1 MKVTL
6 LLALMASPATW
17 AAQLAFPGA
26 EGFGR
31 FAVGGRQ
38 GEVYKVTNLNDS
50 GKGSLRDAVSKP
62 SRIVVFGIGG
72 IIKISERI
80 VVSKNI
86 YIAGQTAPG
95 GGIVVYGNGWSL
107 SNANDSIVRYITI
120 RMGRGGTS
128 GKDAIS
134 IADGKNIIFDHVSV
148 SWGRDETFSINGDVT
163 NVTIQNTIIA
173 QGLISHSCGGLMQ
186 TDGGVSLFRNLYI
199 DNKTRNPKVKG
210 VNDFQNNV
218 IYNWGGGGGYIA
230 GDSEADSY
238 ANIVNNYFI
247 SGPDTTVTAVTR
259 GNSYFHAYVKDN
271 FYDSNRNSKLDGAAL
286 CEKASCYSDIDF
298 VKAPYNYPAPAALT
312 AQEAVEVVLKSVGN
326 SLHRDSID
334 TALIDQVKSY
344 GTKGALISDEKE
356 FGGVGEV
363 ASGAASKDSDG
374 DGIPDEWE
382 AKNGLNPNDAA
393 DGMRIVSNALQ
404 PAADSMQFN
413 NLVFA
418 LQYVGVSCSTLRPP
432 IERRVT
438 TEIPKDSFNS
448 LKTYW
453 NYLYPWGATHNGG
466 ARMDKE
472 HVSVNDSVL
481 TLIAE
486 PRDDQQDPIHY
497 LSGAIHAKATF
508 AVTVGGGYDI
518 SAEFNAPVSRGTW
531 PAFWL
536 NAASGWPPE
545 IDIAEWK
552 GSGKISFNT
561 FNTSDEVT
569 ALDRDYPNPQEW
581 HSVRAELRD
590 ENGHD
595 VRVKFF
601 LDGVEQTTQYGRDYI
616 GAGLRLFVYA
626 RNITTLTGANI
637 GIGLSTIRL
646 KVLLGR
652 LGLRHL
658 RSDNFPSTERRGDQP

>member
-1 MKVTL
+1 MKLSL
-6 LLALMASPATW
+6 LLALTASSVAQ

-31 FAVGGRQ
+31 YAVGGRQ
-38 GEVYKVTNLNDS
+38 GEVHKVTNLNDS
-50 GKGSLRDAVSKP
+50 GTGSLRDAVSKP
-62 SRIVVFGIGG
+62 NRIVVFDVGG
-72 IIKISERI
+72 VIKISERI

-120 RMGRGGTS
+120 RMGKGGTS
-128 GKDAIS
+128 GKDAIG

-173 QGLISHSCGGLMQ
+173 QGLVSHSCGGLMQ

-218 IYNWGGGGGYIA
+218 VYNWGGGGGYIA
-230 GDSEADSY
+230 GDSQADSY
-238 ANIVNNYFI
+238 VNIINNYFI
-247 SGPDTTVTAVTR
+247 SGPDTTVTAFTR
-259 GNSYFHAYVKDN
+259 GNSFFHAYVKDN
-271 FYDSNRNSKLDGAAL
+271 FYDSNRNGKLDGAAL
-286 CEKASCYSDIDF
+286 CEKTSCYSDIDF
-298 VKAPYNYPAPAALT
+298 VKTPYNYPAPTALT
-312 AQEAVEVVLKSVGN
+312 PQAAVELVLKSVGN
-326 SLHRDSID
+326 SLHRDSVD

-344 GTKGALISDEKE
+344 GTKGGQISDEKE
-356 FGGVGEV
+356 FGGVGEI
-363 ASGAASKDSDG
+363 ANGAALKDSDG

-382 AKNGLNPNDAA
+382 TKNGLNPNDAA
-393 DGMRIVSNALQ
+393 DVLLSSAEK
-404 PAADSMQFN
+404 MQFK
-413 NLVFA
+413 NLIIA
-418 LQYVGVSCSTLRPP
+418 LYSIGASCSALRPP
-432 IERRVT
+432 IDRRAT
-438 TEIPKDSFNS
+438 TEIPSDSFSS
-448 LKTYW
+448 LETYW
-453 NYLYPWGATHNGG
+453 NYLYPWGSTHNGG

-472 HVSVNDSVL
+472 HVSVTDGVL
-481 TLIAE
+481 TLTAE
-486 PRDDQQDPIHY
+486 PRDDQEDPIHY
-497 LSGAIHAKATF
+497 LSGAIHAKSTF
-508 AVTVGGGYDI
+508 TVSAGGGYDI
-518 SAEFNAPVSRGTW
+518 SAEFIAPVDRGTW

-569 ALDRDYPNPQEW
+569 ALDRDYPNPEEW

-616 GAGLRLFVYA
+616 GAGLRLIVNYQTEGSSGSPGPTIPTTFQV
-626 RNITTLTGANI
+626 RNVEVISLN
-637 GIGLSTIRL
+637 
-646 KVLLGR
+646 
-652 LGLRHL
+652 
-658 RSDNFPSTERRGDQP
+658 

>member
-1 MKVTL
+1 MKFSL
-6 LLALMASPATW
+6 LLALTASSVAQ

-31 FAVGGRQ
+31 YAVGGRQ
-38 GEVYKVTNLNDS
+38 GEVYKVTNLKYADDSFPVYMKCLMKSNSDS
-50 GKGSLRDAVSKP
+50 GTGSLRDAVSKP
-62 SRIVVFGIGG
+62 NRIVVFDVGG
-72 IIKISERI
+72 VIKISERI

-120 RMGRGGTS
+120 RMGKGGTS
-128 GKDAIS
+128 GKDAIG

-173 QGLISHSCGGLMQ
+173 QGLVSHSCGGLMQ

-218 IYNWGGGGGYIA
+218 VYNWGGGGGYIA
-230 GDSEADSY
+230 GDSQADSY
-238 ANIVNNYFI
+238 ANIINNYFI
-247 SGPDTTVTAVTR
+247 SGPDTTVTAFTR
-259 GNSYFHAYVKDN
+259 GNSFFHAYVKDN
-271 FYDSNRNSKLDGAAL
+271 FYDSNRNGKLDGAAL

-298 VKAPYNYPAPAALT
+298 VKAPYNYPAPTALT
-312 AQEAVEVVLKSVGN
+312 PQAAVELVLKGVGN
-326 SLHRDSID
+326 SLHRDTVD

-344 GTKGALISDEKE
+344 GTKGGQISDEKE
-356 FGGVGEV
+356 FGGVGEI
-363 ASGAASKDSDG
+363 ANGAALKDSDG

-382 AKNGLNPNDAA
+382 TKNGLNPNDAS
-393 DGMRIVSNALQ
+393 D
-404 PAADSMQFN
+404 
-413 NLVFA
+413 
-418 LQYVGVSCSTLRPP
+418 
-432 IERRVT
+432 
-438 TEIPKDSFNS
+438 DSFNS
-448 LKTYW
+448 LETYW

-466 ARMDKE
+466 ARMDEE
-472 HVSVNDSVL
+472 HVSVTDGVL
-481 TLIAE
+481 TLTAE
-486 PRDDQQDPIHY
+486 PRDDQEDPIHY
-497 LSGAIHAKATF
+497 LSGTIHAKSTF
-508 AVTVGGGYDI
+508 TVSAGGGYDI
-518 SAEFNAPVSRGTW
+518 SAEFIAPVARGTW

-561 FNTSDEVT
+561 FNTSDEVA
-569 ALDRDYPNPQEW
+569 ALDRDYPNPGEW

-616 GAGLRLFVYA
+616 GAGLRLIVNYQTEGSSGSPGPTTPTTFQV
-626 RNITTLTGANI
+626 RNVEVISLN
-637 GIGLSTIRL
+637 
-646 KVLLGR
+646 
-652 LGLRHL
+652 
-658 RSDNFPSTERRGDQP
+658 

>member
-1 MKVTL
+1 MKFTL
-6 LLALMASPATW
+6 LLALTASSVAQ

-26 EGFGR
+26 EGFGS
-31 FAVGGRQ
+31 
-38 GEVYKVTNLNDS
+38 DS

-62 SRIVVFGIGG
+62 NRIVVFDVGG
-72 IIKISERI
+72 VIKISERI

-120 RMGRGGTS
+120 RMGKGGTS
-128 GKDAIS
+128 GKDAIG

-173 QGLISHSCGGLMQ
+173 QGLVSHSCGGLMQ

-218 IYNWGGGGGYIA
+218 VYNWGGGGGYIA
-230 GDSEADSY
+230 GDSQADSY
-238 ANIVNNYFI
+238 ANIINNYFI
-247 SGPDTTVTAVTR
+247 SGPDTTVTAFTR

-271 FYDSNRNSKLDGAAL
+271 FYDSNRNGKLDGAAL
-286 CEKASCYSDIDF
+286 CEKTSCYSDIDF
-298 VKAPYNYPAPAALT
+298 VKTPYNYPAPDALSPQ
-312 AQEAVEVVLKSVGN
+312 AAVEFVLKGVGN
-326 SLHRDSID
+326 SLHRDSVD
-334 TALIDQVKSY
+334 TALINQVKSY
-344 GTKGALISDEKE
+344 GTKGGLISDEKE
-356 FGGVGEV
+356 FGGVGEI
-363 ASGAASKDSDG
+363 ANGAALKDSDG

-382 AKNGLNPNDAA
+382 TKNGLNPNDAS
-393 DGMRIVSNALQ
+393 DDLFLALQ
-404 PAADSMQFN
+404 C
-413 NLVFA
+413 
-418 LQYVGVSCSTLRPP
+418 VGASCSALRPP
-432 IERRVT
+432 IERRAT
-438 TEIPKDSFNS
+438 TEIPSDSFNS
-448 LKTYW
+448 LETYW
-453 NYLYPWGATHNGG
+453 NYLYPWGPTHNGG
-466 ARMDKE
+466 ARMDEE
-472 HVSVNDSVL
+472 HVSVTDGVL
-481 TLIAE
+481 TLTAE
-486 PRDDQQDPIHY
+486 PRDDQEDPIHY
-497 LSGAIHAKATF
+497 LSGAIHAKSTF
-508 AVTVGGGYDI
+508 TVSPGGGYDI
-518 SAEFNAPVSRGTW
+518 SAEFIAPVDRGTW

-569 ALDRDYPNPQEW
+569 ALDRDYPNPEEW

-616 GAGLRLFVYA
+616 GAGLRLIVNYQTEGSSGSPGP
-626 RNITTLTGANI
+626 TTLRNVEVI
-637 GIGLSTIRL
+637 SL
-646 KVLLGR
+646 
-652 LGLRHL
+652 
-658 RSDNFPSTERRGDQP
+658 N